1 MATSVPPLHG
11 SKGISRIGD
20 VVPVIKKIPSTRTG
34 LWPVGHCLRI
44 LTSGAESGT
53 G

>member
-1 MATSVPPLHG
+1 MVTSVPSLHE

-20 VVPVIKKIPSTRTG
+20 VVPVIKKIPSTRTS

-44 LTSGAESGT
+44 FTSGAESGT